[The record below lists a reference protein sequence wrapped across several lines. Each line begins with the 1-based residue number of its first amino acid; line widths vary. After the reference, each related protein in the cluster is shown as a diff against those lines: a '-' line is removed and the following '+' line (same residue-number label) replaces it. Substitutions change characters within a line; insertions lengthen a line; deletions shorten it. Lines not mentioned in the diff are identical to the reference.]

1 MKGPEVKRVPFHR
14 GLDVE
19 KEVEAAVQVEM
30 VVAVAS
36 CRWEY
41 QVYEATSLFCFPYHE
56 SVNDC
61 YVCLRAPMSA
71 MDLGS
76 LSARG

>member
-1 MKGPEVKRVPFHR
+1 MKDPKVKRVLFHR

-30 VVAVAS
+30 VVAIAS

-41 QVYEATSLFCFPYHE
+41 QVSEATSLFLFRYP
-56 SVNDC
+56 VNDC
-61 YVCLRAPMSA
+61 YVCQRAPMSA